1 MAIASSAHRLSEGE
15 YLEIERKADSKSEFY
30 DGEMFAMSGGTR
42 WHSLISANVGRE
54 LGNALKGRGCVV
66 FESNMRVKVETTGLY
81 TYPDVSVACEEQ
93 RFADDEMDTLLNP
106 TMIVEVLSE
115 STERYDRGEKFRQYQ
130 QIESLREYML
140 VSQHAPRVELF
151 VRESSATWRL
161 LQAEGLDGKISSPTL
176 GVTLEMREIFA
187 NVTFECRRMR

>member
-1 MAIASSAHRLSEGE
+1 M
-15 YLEIERKADSKSEFY
+15 
-30 DGEMFAMSGGTR
+30 
-42 WHSLISANVGRE
+42 
-54 LGNALKGRGCVV
+54 
-66 FESNMRVKVETTGLY
+66 KVEATGLY

-130 QIESLREYML
+130 QIKSLREYML

-151 VRESSATWRL
+151 VRESGATWRL
-161 LQAEGLDGKISSPTL
+161 LQAEGLDEKISSPTL
-176 GVTLEMREIFA
+176 GVTLEMREVFA
-187 NVTFECRRMR
+187 NVTFEGRRMR

>member
-1 MAIASSAHRLSEGE
+1 MALPSPAQRLSESE
-15 YLEIERKADSKSEFY
+15 YLSIERKADFKSEFY

-93 RFADDEMDTLLNP
+93 RFSDDEMDTLLNP
-106 TMIVEVLSE
+106 MVLVEVLSE

-130 QIESLREYML
+130 QIKSLREYML

-151 VRESSATWRL
+151 VRESGATWRL
-161 LQAEGLDGKISSPTL
+161 LQAEGLDGKINSPTL

-187 NVTFECRRMR
+187 NVTFERRRMR